1 MEDHYGSAAYGECPV
16 CKNETLW
23 QLTRVSLWVVFFFF
37 PIFPHDK
44 KWFLRC
50 ETCESSKE
58 LTESEALEAKRKAE
72 KAAPEVA
79 KIKAERRKKCPQCGG
94 NDVRRGAIEDGGV
107 GHWCPHCEKSLEAM
121 ATEELAYTQAIIEQH
136 EQRKWESC
144 PQCGNTNIREAYI
157 EDGGKGHW
165 CDQCK
170 KSLEAMGTTSQPQK
184 KGLSFGVTVCLF
196 FLITII
202 LLTALIGIIRLT
214 GI

>member
-23 QLTRVSLWVVFFFF
+23 QLTRVSLWVVLFFF

-44 KWFLRC
+44 KWFLWC

-94 NDVRRGAIEDGGV
+94 NDVRRGTIEGCGV

-121 ATEELAYTQAIIEQH
+121 AAEERVYTQAII

-144 PQCGNTNIREAYI
+144 PQCGNTNIRKAYI
-157 EDGGKGHW
+157 EDGGMGHW

-170 KSLEAMGTTSQPQK
+170 KSLQAMAVTPQMQK
-184 KGLSFGVTVCLF
+184 KGLSFGLLVCLF
-196 FLITII
+196 FFITII
-202 LLTALIGIIRLT
+202 MLLAVIAISRLT
-214 GI
+214 GLT